1 METKKVPVIS
11 IVLYV
16 LAGLLLIFTIA
27 MIVLSAKALQ
37 PSFAQG
43 LTFKGYELE
52 IINFY
57 ISNMGLSILFAILFF
72 FLGFMYQKL
81 ATETVYIEDIEI
93 IDEDDEDDWV
103 DEQAE
108 EVDEVLE

>member
-1 METKKVPVIS
+1 MKKVPVIS

-16 LAGLLLIFTIA
+16 LAGLLLIFTIV

-72 FLGFMYQKL
+72 FLGFIYQKM
-81 ATETVYIEDIEI
+81 ETDAVYIDDIDFFEE
-93 IDEDDEDDWV
+93 DEDDDLV
-103 DEQAE
+103 DELTE
-108 EVDEVLE
+108 EVEEALE